1 MVRLISLIMI
11 IIFSG
16 TNTHAKELDLGSK
29 MPLVKTKMMDISGK
43 SISLSEA
50 KGENGLLVIF
60 SCNTCPWVK
69 RWEDRYVELTKKY
82 KPKGVGVIAI
92 NSNESNFESS
102 ESLDEMRKIA
112 EDKKYNFFYTMDNG
126 SKLAREFGAS
136 KTPHVFLFD
145 KNDKLVYRGAV
156 DDNPKKARKVK
167 KPYVA
172 DAIDAMLSGNDI
184 KYASTKAL
192 GCGIKFKR

>member
-1 MVRLISLIMI
+1 MKKLIFAATILLY
-11 IIFSG
+11 SG
-16 TNTHAKELDLGSK
+16 IQAGELDLGSVL
-29 MPLVKTKMMDISGK
+29 PLEDVKLLDISGEH
-43 SISLSEA
+43 ISLGEA

-60 SCNTCPWVK
+60 SCNTCPWVIK
-69 RWEDRYVELTKKY
+69 WEDRYVELAKKY
-82 KPKGVGVIAI
+82 RSKGIGVIAI
-92 NSNESNFESS
+92 NSNETTFKSS
-102 ESLDEMRKIA
+102 DSM
-112 EDKKYNFFYTMDNG
+112 DKMKEHAKDNNYNFYYAMDEG

-156 DDNPKKARKVK
+156 DDNANKARKVK

-172 DAIDAMLSGNDI
+172 NAIDAMLTGNDI

-192 GCGIKFKR
+192 GCGIKFKK